1 MALPKIATPVYT
13 ASLPSTGVNV
23 TFRPFLVKEEK
34 ALLLAQ
40 QTENAATILESVR
53 GVIDACTFEKLDMNA
68 LSMLDLEFLF
78 VRIRAKSVGETQ
90 PLIIRCTA
98 TPGCSGHVEK
108 TVNLE
113 TDVTSVTTE
122 GHTRDI
128 RLTDSVG
135 IRLRYPTV
143 QTSIGRLTSQNFDE
157 TDMLIDCIECVWE
170 GDTLTTPAEVA
181 REELVEFLGNLTDEH
196 FRKIQHFFDTM
207 PYMGFHTEFDCPAC
221 GKHNVLDLRGIENFF

>member
-1 MALPKIATPVYT
+1 MSLPKIATPVYT
-13 ASLPSTGVNV
+13 ASLPSNGAHVA
-23 TFRPFLVKEEK
+23 FRPFLVKEEK

-40 QTENAATILESVR
+40 QSENAATILESVR

-90 PLIIRCTA
+90 ELRVRCTV
-98 TPGCSGHVEK
+98 TQGCSGHVEK

-113 TDVTSVTTE
+113 TDVTSVVSE

-128 RLTDSVG
+128 KLTDTVG

-143 QTSIGRLTSQNFDE
+143 QTSITRLTSQNFDE
-157 TDMLIDCIECVWE
+157 TDMLIDCIECVWD
-170 GDTLTTPAEVA
+170 GDTITTPAEVA
-181 REELVEFLGNLTDEH
+181 RAELVEFLGNLTDEH

-207 PYMGFHTEFDCPAC
+207 PYMGFHLEFECPVC
-221 GKHNVLDLRGIENFF
+221 HQHNVLDLRGIENFF